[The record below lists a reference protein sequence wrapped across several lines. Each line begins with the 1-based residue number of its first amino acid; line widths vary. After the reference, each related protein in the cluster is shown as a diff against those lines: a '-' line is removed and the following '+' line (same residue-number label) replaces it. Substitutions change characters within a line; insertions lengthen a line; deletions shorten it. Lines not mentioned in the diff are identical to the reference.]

1 MANEIKVAVS
11 LSVTKSNN
19 TASGS
24 ISTSQ
29 TLAGNNFGQNVAT
42 APLSGASAEILPVGE
57 LTTFGG
63 WFYIKNVEAT
73 NTTVNLNIYQ
83 DGATGSVLIGTIAN
97 GEAFLFKPAAALGI
111 KGSHASLTADYA
123 VVYCEP

>member
-1 MANEIKVAVS
+1 MANEIKVAMS
-11 LSVTKSNN
+11 LSITKSNN

-42 APLSGASAEILPVGE
+42 APLSGGTAELLPVGE
-57 LTTFGG
+57 LTTYGG
-63 WFYIKNVEAT
+63 WFYIKNVEPT
-73 NTTVNLNIYQ
+73 NTTVNLNVYQ
-83 DGATGSVLIGTIAN
+83 NGVTGTVLIGTLAN
-97 GEAFLFKPAAALGI
+97 GEAFLFKPAAAPGI
-111 KGSHASLTADYA
+111 RGDHATLTADYA